1 MVVSFLIEGGGMT
14 KGQVEAR
21 ISEVVSRFE
30 NEYMGRGP
38 KQIRTLII
46 QDLIIIRLKGFLSQ
60 SEQKLAENSQGVELL
75 KKVRMTLFEN
85 SRSYLVS
92 LINEVVDVEVI
103 STHSDVSTKTGE
115 KIIVITVGENLEEKL
130 SR

>member
-1 MVVSFLIEGGGMT
+1 MT